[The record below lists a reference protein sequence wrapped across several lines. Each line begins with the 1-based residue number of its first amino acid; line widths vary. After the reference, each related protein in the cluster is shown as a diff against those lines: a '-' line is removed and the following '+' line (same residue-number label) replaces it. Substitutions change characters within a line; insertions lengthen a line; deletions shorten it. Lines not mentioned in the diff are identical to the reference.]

1 MSTIPTCP
9 NTGCGDQGDALLN
22 QAKNRFDAVTNPVNI
37 TLDQSRAL
45 PQPANFDTGMPRNQ
59 IVQEGRAVRVMAF
72 LLKVKREGAES
83 CNWGITGPSNTD
95 IHMVLV
101 SNLPDLDDQDQIDEA
116 EAVQ

>member
-1 MSTIPTCP
+1 
-9 NTGCGDQGDALLN
+9 
-22 QAKNRFDAVTNPVNI
+22 
-37 TLDQSRAL
+37 
-45 PQPANFDTGMPRNQ
+45 
-59 IVQEGRAVRVMAF
+59 MAF